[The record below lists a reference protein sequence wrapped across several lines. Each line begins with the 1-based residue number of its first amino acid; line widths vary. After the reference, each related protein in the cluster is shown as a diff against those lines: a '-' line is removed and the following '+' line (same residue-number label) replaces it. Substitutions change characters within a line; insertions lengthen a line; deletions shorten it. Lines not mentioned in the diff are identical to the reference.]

1 MKYSEARQGRTFVI
15 RLEDGEILHRV
26 VEKFAADRGVE
37 RAYLI
42 VVGGAGEGSTLV
54 VGPEDPQARPVPPL
68 TRVLDHVHEIA
79 GVGTLFPGADGKP
92 LLHIHLA
99 CGREGKTVTG
109 CGRTGVKVWQVAE
122 VIMVELTGT
131 AAARKPDPET
141 GFELLQPEG

>member
-1 MKYSEARQGRTFVI
+1 MRYSEAWPGRTFII
-15 RLEDGEILHRV
+15 RLEDGEVLHEV
-26 VEKFAADRGVE
+26 LEKFAADRGIE

-42 VVGGAGEGSTLV
+42 AVGGAGAGSTLV
-54 VGPEDPQARPVPPL
+54 VGPEDPDERPVPPL
-68 TRVLDHVHEIA
+68 TRVLDGVHEIA

-99 CGREGKTVTG
+99 CGRGGETVTG
-109 CGRTGVKVWQVAE
+109 CGRTGVRVWQVAE

-131 AAARKPDPET
+131 GARRKLDPET